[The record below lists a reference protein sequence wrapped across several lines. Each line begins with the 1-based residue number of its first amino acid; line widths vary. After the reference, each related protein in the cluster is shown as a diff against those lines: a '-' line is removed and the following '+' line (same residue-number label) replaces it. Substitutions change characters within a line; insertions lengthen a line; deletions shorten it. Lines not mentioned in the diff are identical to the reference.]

1 MTLSGNPFDYLTAF
15 FGGVLLSF
23 TPCVYPLIPIT
34 ISFIGINAAGSKL
47 KGFLLSLTYTA
58 GIAITYS
65 ILGIIASLTGRL
77 FGELSFKP
85 LTYFFAA
92 VVVFFFGLSML
103 DMVNLSLVS
112 PVKLPVL
119 KKQNYFST
127 FLLGLISGLIISPC
141 VTPALVSILVY
152 LASRKNIIYGATLLF
167 SFAFGMGL
175 LLIVV
180 GTFSSIL
187 LRLPKSGK
195 WLVYIKRIGAFILI
209 GMGIY
214 LLSQG
219 IRRL

>member
-1 MTLSGNPFDYLTAF
+1 
-15 FGGVLLSF
+15 
-23 TPCVYPLIPIT
+23 
-34 ISFIGINAAGSKL
+34 
-47 KGFLLSLTYTA
+47 
-58 GIAITYS
+58 
-65 ILGIIASLTGRL
+65 
-77 FGELSFKP
+77 
-85 LTYFFAA
+85 
-92 VVVFFFGLSML
+92 ML